1 MDTNSEILEFLK
13 AATDVERLR
22 IIGLL
27 SQRRA
32 SRADIAE
39 RLALSL
45 HDVVNH
51 LVFLEQAGVLTQK
64 ENMYELDADKLTA
77 LAREHFTKERPAAY
91 VPTPDLDLASK
102 KVLKAYLNADGSIR
116 QIPTQ
121 FEKLRVILNYLIQAF
136 EPETNYKEK
145 DVNAILRRFH
155 EDTAGL
161 RRDLV
166 DANMLARES
175 NGSRYW
181 RVNTGAA

>member
-1 MDTNSEILEFLK
+1 MNTNPEMLDFLK
-13 AATDVERLR
+13 AASDIDRLR

-32 SRADIAE
+32 SRAQIAE
-39 RLALSL
+39 KLNLSTRDLMDHLA
-45 HDVVNH
+45 
-51 LVFLEQAGVLTQK
+51 FLEHAEVLTQK
-64 ENMYELDADKLTA
+64 DEIYELNADKLST
-77 LAREHFTKERPAAY
+77 LAREHFEQERPAAY
-91 VPTPDLDLASK
+91 VPAPDLDLASK
-102 KVLKAYLNADGSIR
+102 KILKAYLNADGSIR

-175 NGSRYW
+175 DGSRYW
-181 RVNTGAA
+181 RIK

>member
-1 MDTNSEILEFLK
+1 MLDFLK
-13 AATDVERLR
+13 AATDVDRLR

-32 SRADIAE
+32 SCADIAE
-39 RLALSL
+39 KLNLPLR
-45 HDVVNH
+45 DIVNH
-51 LVFLEQAGVLTQK
+51 LAFLEHVGVLTQQ
-64 ENMYELDADKLTA
+64 EEIYELNADKLFT
-77 LAREHFTKERPAAY
+77 LARDNFAKERPAAY
-91 VPTPDLDLASK
+91 VPAPDLDPISK

-121 FEKLRVILNYLIQAF
+121 FEKLRVILNYLLQAF

-145 DVNAILRRFH
+145 DVNTIVRRFH

-175 NGSRYW
+175 DGSRYW
-181 RVNTGAA
+181 RTK